1 VSGPRPL
8 DLRTASGDAAR
19 PALAARF
26 VRFWFVVPIVLALAL
41 VSIRA
46 CTHDTQRSRLVRVAS
61 EPADPPNTTAYV
73 GFLHNPRG
81 GPVVL
86 GFDSAGPSR
95 LEIAKAQ
102 FVTGQGVRKQ
112 RILLDAKPIPIRFVA
127 APGARLVW
135 SPVGRRGDPEYIPP
149 GVLSARDTP
158 GSSSGDRFLADG
170 IVALS
175 LLLLLVGSILF
186 AQRRRLALVPKDT
199 WIAIGAIF
207 IAGLVARLI
216 DIGGQGQT
224 WDEDVNW
231 GAGRNY
237 IQNLLGAQF
246 DDRSWNWNYEHPPIM
261 KYLAGIGAQFSSGFG
276 PSRVISAILV
286 ALGCALLVPIGKRL
300 FDQRTGIVAAGIA
313 TLLPPMVAHG
323 QVVGHEAPTVLW
335 WSLGVLLSL
344 CVHDDLPSRRT
355 LIARLAGVG
364 VVIGIAVSSRFVN
377 GLLGP
382 LCVLILI
389 LRAPVTWRRATIYW
403 SPVMIVATVVTF
415 WAVWPRLWLHPLLAL
430 GKSLRK
436 LDTAHAVEPFLGAI
450 TNTPPPYYFL
460 VYLAVTLP
468 LGVLLAFVL
477 GLVRGAIES
486 SRSTVILVGWLA
498 IPLLVAASPVRQ
510 DGVRY
515 VMPALLAI
523 SMCAASGIT
532 WLAVTIKW
540 RHAFVAFATA
550 ITLYLAITL
559 VRVHPYYLDYFGEHV
574 GGAETVAR
582 NRWFETAWWGEG
594 LDRAVDYVNTHA
606 RINAR
611 VDRSCILPQHL
622 AWFRTDLWTPMALH
636 PKGAEWIVEYV
647 SPTPCNVPPDAKLVF
662 QIDASGAPL
671 ARVWKRL

>member
-1 VSGPRPL
+1 MLPV
-8 DLRTASGDAAR
+8 AIA
-19 PALAARF
+19 
-26 VRFWFVVPIVLALAL
+26 IAL

-46 CTHDTQRSRLVRVAS
+46 CTHVAQRDRLVRVAS
-61 EPADPPNTTAYV
+61 EPADPPNTVAYV

-86 GFDSAGPSR
+86 GFDSAAPSR

-102 FVTGQGVRKQ
+102 FITGQGVRKQ

-135 SPVGRRGDPEYIPP
+135 NPVGRRGDPEYIPP
-149 GVLSARDTP
+149 GVLSSRDTP
-158 GSSSGDRFLADG
+158 GASSGDRFLADG
-170 IVALS
+170 VIALA
-175 LLLLLVGSILF
+175 LLLLLVGSILV
-186 AQRRRLALVPKDT
+186 AQRERLARVSRST
-199 WIAIGAIF
+199 WIAIGAVF
-207 IAGLVARLI
+207 LVGLVARLI

-237 IQNLLGAQF
+237 IQNLLGGQF
-246 DDRSWNWNYEHPPIM
+246 DDRSWVWNYEHPPIM
-261 KYLAGIGAQFSSGFG
+261 KYLAGVGAQLSSGFG
-276 PSRVISAILV
+276 ASRVISAILV
-286 ALGCALLVPIGKRL
+286 ALGCALLVPIGARL
-300 FDQRTGIVAAGIA
+300 FAHGLRTGVLAAIIA
-313 TLLPPMVAHG
+313 ALLPPMVAHG
-323 QVVGHEAPTVLW
+323 QIVGHEAPTVLW
-335 WSLGVLLSL
+335 WSLGILLSL
-344 CVHDDLPSRRT
+344 CVHDELPSRRT
-355 LIARLAGVG
+355 LVVRLVGVG
-364 VVIGIAVSSRFVN
+364 VVVGLAVASRFVN

-389 LRAPVTWRRATIYW
+389 LRAPVEWRRHTIVW
-403 SPVMIVATVVTF
+403 SPVMAVATVVTF
-415 WAVWPRLWLHPLLAL
+415 WAVWPRLWLHPFVALAQ
-430 GKSLRK
+430 SLKK

-468 LGVLLAFVL
+468 LGVLIAFTI
-477 GLVRGAIES
+477 GLVRGALER
-486 SRSTVILVGWLA
+486 SRSTVIVVAWLA
-498 IPLLVAASPVRQ
+498 TPLLVAASPVRQ

-523 SMCAASGIT
+523 SMIAASGLT
-532 WLAVTIKW
+532 WLATKIRW
-540 RHAFVAFATA
+540 RHAFLALATA
-550 ITLYLAITL
+550 ITTYLAITL

-574 GGAETVAR
+574 GGVSTVAR

-636 PKGAEWIVEYV
+636 PAGAEWIVEYV
-647 SPTPCNVPPDAKLVF
+647 APSPCKVPPDAELVF
-662 QIDASGAPL
+662 QVDANGAPL